1 MIGSC
6 EQDQALDQ
14 IMNQVQTMSLYQQDM
29 KTVLKKQNKQLG
41 QINENTDRDKANI
54 EKMNGKLDKLIKK

>member
-1 MIGSC
+1 
-6 EQDQALDQ
+6 
-14 IMNQVQTMSLYQQDM
+14 MNQVQTMSLYQQDM